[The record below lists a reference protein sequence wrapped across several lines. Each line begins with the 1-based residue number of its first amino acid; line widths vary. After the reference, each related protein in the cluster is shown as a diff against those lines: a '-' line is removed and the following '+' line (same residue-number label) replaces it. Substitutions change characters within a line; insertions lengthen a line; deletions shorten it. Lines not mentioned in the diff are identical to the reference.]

1 MSIKNDIRLLI
12 KAPKLYRL
20 RRVSLSIANIAI
32 LDLIMYQNI
41 SHEVILLPDIV
52 DIIWKYIDFEDY
64 FKASLISKMYYEII
78 KNITNNKI
86 YYIFN
91 EMSIY
96 KYLLYYAMAISNK
109 YRYNFKN
116 KKIMNF
122 KNKIV
127 LYYLENNENNQKI
140 LLTFIELALH
150 SLNKNY
156 KELYNTIKSIDNS
169 INSITYNVYIY
180 TLHFIISQQEGIEYK
195 SLFLMPNNYSS
206 ETINLYK
213 VSIALLLFN
222 LNNFAYKNINSDIN
236 KIGLIILKIQKE
248 KCIVF
253 LDYFNEKKDA
263 KYPKYIK
270 KLICEQL
277 NFNYLLALI

>member
-156 KELYNTIKSIDNS
+156 KELYNTIKSIDIS

-180 TLHFIISQQEGIEYK
+180 TLHFIISQQEGTEYK

-236 KIGLIILKIQKE
+236 KIGLIISKIQKE
-248 KCIVF
+248 KCIAF
-253 LDYFNEKKDA
+253 LDYFNEKNDA

-277 NFNYLLALI
+277 NFYQY

>member
-156 KELYNTIKSIDNS
+156 KELYNTIKSIDIS

-195 SLFLMPNNYSS
+195 SLFLMPNNYNS
-206 ETINLYK
+206 ETIKLYK

-236 KIGLIILKIQKE
+236 KIGLIISKIQKE
-248 KCIVF
+248 KCIAF
-253 LDYFNEKKDA
+253 LDYFNEKNNA

>member
-1 MSIKNDIRLLI
+1 M
-12 KAPKLYRL
+12 
-20 RRVSLSIANIAI
+20 

-52 DIIWKYIDFEDY
+52 DIIWKYIDFKDY

-156 KELYNTIKSIDNS
+156 KELYNTIKSIGNS
-169 INSITYNVYIY
+169 IKSITYNVYIY

-195 SLFLMPNNYSS
+195 SLFLMPNNYNS
-206 ETINLYK
+206 ETIKLYK

-236 KIGLIILKIQKE
+236 KIGLIISKIQKE
-248 KCIVF
+248 KCIAF
-253 LDYFNEKKDA
+253 LDYFNEKNNA

>member
-156 KELYNTIKSIDNS
+156 KELYNTIKSIGNS

-195 SLFLMPNNYSS
+195 SLFLMPNNYNS
-206 ETINLYK
+206 ETIKLYK

-236 KIGLIILKIQKE
+236 KIGLIISKIQKE
-248 KCIVF
+248 KCIAF
-253 LDYFNEKKDA
+253 LDYFNEKNNA

>member
-156 KELYNTIKSIDNS
+156 KELYNTIKSIGNS

-195 SLFLMPNNYSS
+195 SLFLMPNNYNS
-206 ETINLYK
+206 ETIKLYK

-236 KIGLIILKIQKE
+236 KIGLIISKIQKE
-248 KCIVF
+248 KCIAF
-253 LDYFNEKKDA
+253 LDYFNEKNDA

>member
-41 SHEVILLPDIV
+41 SHEVILLPDII

-195 SLFLMPNNYSS
+195 SLFLMPNNYNS
-206 ETINLYK
+206 ETIKLYK

-236 KIGLIILKIQKE
+236 KIGLIISKIQKE
-248 KCIVF
+248 KCIAF
-253 LDYFNEKKDA
+253 LDYFNEKNNA

>member
-156 KELYNTIKSIDNS
+156 KELYNTIKSIDIS

-195 SLFLMPNNYSS
+195 SLFLMPNNYNS
-206 ETINLYK
+206 ETIKLYK

-236 KIGLIILKIQKE
+236 KIGLIISKIQKE
-248 KCIVF
+248 KCIAF

-277 NFNYLLALI
+277 NFYQY

>member
-206 ETINLYK
+206 ETIKLYK

-236 KIGLIILKIQKE
+236 KIGLIISKIQKE
-248 KCIVF
+248 KCIAF
-253 LDYFNEKKDA
+253 LDYFNEKNNA

>member
-156 KELYNTIKSIDNS
+156 KELYNTIKSIDIS

-195 SLFLMPNNYSS
+195 SLFLMPNNYNS
-206 ETINLYK
+206 ETIKLYK

-236 KIGLIILKIQKE
+236 KIGLIISKIQKE
-248 KCIVF
+248 KCIAF
-253 LDYFNEKKDA
+253 LDYFNEKNDA

>member
-156 KELYNTIKSIDNS
+156 KELYNTIKSIGNS

-195 SLFLMPNNYSS
+195 SLFLMPNNYNS

-213 VSIALLLFN
+213 ISIALLLFN

-236 KIGLIILKIQKE
+236 KIGLIISKIQKE
-248 KCIVF
+248 KCIAF

>member
-52 DIIWKYIDFEDY
+52 DIIWKYIDFKDY

-156 KELYNTIKSIDNS
+156 KELYNTIKSIGNS
-169 INSITYNVYIY
+169 IKSITYNVYIY

-195 SLFLMPNNYSS
+195 SLFLMPNNYNS
-206 ETINLYK
+206 ETIKLYK

-236 KIGLIILKIQKE
+236 KIGLIISKIQKE
-248 KCIVF
+248 KCIAF
-253 LDYFNEKKDA
+253 LDYFNEKNNA

>member
-52 DIIWKYIDFEDY
+52 DIIWKYIDFKDY

-156 KELYNTIKSIDNS
+156 KELYNTIKSIGNN
-169 INSITYNVYIY
+169 INSITYNIYIY

-195 SLFLMPNNYSS
+195 SLFLMPNNYNS
-206 ETINLYK
+206 ETIKLYK

-236 KIGLIILKIQKE
+236 KIGLIISKIQKE
-248 KCIVF
+248 KCIAF
-253 LDYFNEKKDA
+253 LDYFNEKNNA

>member
-52 DIIWKYIDFEDY
+52 DIIWKYIDFKDY

-156 KELYNTIKSIDNS
+156 KELYNTIKSIGNS

-195 SLFLMPNNYSS
+195 SLFLMPNNYNS
-206 ETINLYK
+206 ETIKLYK

-236 KIGLIILKIQKE
+236 KIGLIISKIQKE
-248 KCIVF
+248 KCIAF
-253 LDYFNEKKDA
+253 LDYFNEKNNA

-277 NFNYLLALI
+277 NFNYQH

>member
-156 KELYNTIKSIDNS
+156 KELYNTIKSIGNS

-195 SLFLMPNNYSS
+195 SLFLMPNNYNS
-206 ETINLYK
+206 ETIKLYK

-236 KIGLIILKIQKE
+236 KIGLIISKIQKE
-248 KCIVF
+248 KCIAF

>member
-195 SLFLMPNNYSS
+195 SLFLMPNNYNS
-206 ETINLYK
+206 ETIKLYK

-248 KCIVF
+248 KCIAF
-253 LDYFNEKKDA
+253 LDYFNEKNNA